1 MTDVLIFFGVSV
13 LVLVGGLYAFSKIVE
28 RKMYKWIQ
36 TWDRVWGIDLEV
48 RIKAL
53 KHIKEWLQI
62 GYITPKLF
70 GFKQW
75 YKDVYWH
82 ACKIHDPTFPT
93 RMWMRY
99 ELEDMLYAAALKE
112 ILYGDGTGEPLTGIF
127 NESEGDKK

>member
-13 LVLVGGLYAFSKIVE
+13 LVLVGGLYTFSKIVE

-75 YKDVYWH
+75 YKDVYWD

-99 ELEDMLYAAALKE
+99 ELEDMLYAEALKE
-112 ILYGDGTGEPLTGIF
+112 ILYGDGTGKPLTGIF